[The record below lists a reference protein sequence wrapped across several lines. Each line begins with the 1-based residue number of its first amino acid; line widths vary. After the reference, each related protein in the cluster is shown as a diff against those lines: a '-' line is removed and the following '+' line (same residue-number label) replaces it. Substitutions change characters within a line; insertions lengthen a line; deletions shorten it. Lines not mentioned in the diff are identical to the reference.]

1 MRLFSCPAVTC
12 LEYWRSTFPH
22 EHCTKDDRRGCT
34 DDHESKLDLS
44 LDSYPRTKKL
54 IQLAEYTSDAYMSRE
69 FLALSYD
76 RANESTDRA
85 LASIPEG
92 DFNRGLDYPD
102 WDPMLTGEVTLERLF
117 RYLKLHFEHHAA
129 EIRDQLKFD

>member
-1 MRLFSCPAVTC
+1 MSIAPRMIGADVWMITSQNWIYRWIAILVPKSFFNWLNTRLTRYGA
-12 LEYWRSTFPH
+12 RH
-22 EHCTKDDRRGCT
+22 
-34 DDHESKLDLS
+34 LS
-44 LDSYPRTKKL
+44 H
-54 IQLAEYTSDAYMSRE
+54 E

-102 WDPMLTGEVTLERLF
+102 WDPRLTGEVTLERLF

-129 EIRDQLKFD
+129 EIRDQLIFG